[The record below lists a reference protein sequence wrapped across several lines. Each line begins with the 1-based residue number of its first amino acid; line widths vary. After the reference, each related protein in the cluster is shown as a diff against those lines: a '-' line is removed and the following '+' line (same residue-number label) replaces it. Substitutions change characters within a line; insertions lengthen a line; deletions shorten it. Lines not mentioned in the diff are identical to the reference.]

1 MQSAASFRL
10 LTTIVLASALVSCK
24 RAAKTG
30 SPAPS
35 AQPLASYL
43 SQRLVV
49 TPVSR
54 ARADTM
60 GWAQRLGGARGLGR
74 SLDSAIAK
82 AFTDRAI
89 GGDWFMPPAL
99 ERAYAANRSYV
110 SDPYNL
116 ATDPLRVSTFVALSR
131 YGEPLASQLR
141 TTIALHESARYVLIP
156 VDVRFERTPQG
167 AQAAIRLVVL
177 DARAAEAR
185 FAAEVRGNP
194 AAAPAAAL
202 ADLANR
208 IADLFI
214 AP

>member
-1 MQSAASFRL
+1 MPSTAPLRL

-24 RAAKTG
+24 RAAQTG
-30 SPAPS
+30 TPAPS
-35 AQPLASYL
+35 ALPLATYL

-60 GWAQRLGGARGLGR
+60 GWAQHLGGGRALGR
-74 SLDSAIAK
+74 ALDSAIAK
-82 AFTDRAI
+82 AFSDRAI
-89 GGDWFMPPAL
+89 GGDWFMPADL
-99 ERAYAANRSYV
+99 QRAYAGNRSYA

-116 ATDPLRVSTFVALSR
+116 ATDPLRASAFVALSR

-141 TTIALHESARYVLIP
+141 TMIALHESARYVLIP
-156 VDVRFERTPQG
+156 VDARFDRDARGTR
-167 AQAAIRLVVL
+167 ALIRVIVL

-185 FAAEVRGNP
+185 FAGDVSGNV
-194 AAAPAAAL
+194 AATPAAAL
-202 ADLANR
+202 TDLANR